1 MVDDV
6 KPAQKRM
13 NQRPQDT
20 VVDIPA
26 EESSEHG
33 TDAPEDPTPAA
44 TAPLRVFFDHGILPD
59 ISFAEQNSASQRE
72 KCLFNPLTVH
82 GFG

>member
-6 KPAQKRM
+6 KPTQECM

-26 EESSEHG
+26 EESGEHG
-33 TDAPEDPTPAA
+33 ANAPEDPTPAA
-44 TAPLRVFFDHGILPD
+44 TAPLRIFFNHGSPPE
-59 ISFAEQNSASQRE
+59 ISFAEQNSVSQ
-72 KCLFNPLTVH
+72 
-82 GFG
+82 